1 MIHMGIDQRCVM
13 ATFKINTPKR
23 VAIARQKK
31 GKLGTTK
38 HEGRDQ
44 TDRNIGVEKPEL
56 GKKDT
61 RRSLK
66 KIKEKAG
73 AANKEM
79 SHLREK
85 KAETKK
91 AAAQAKSKNAEAQ
104 AQMRM
109 QKRKQKK
116 PMERPQKSW

>member
-1 MIHMGIDQRCVM
+1 MCHGNFQDQYAENGSHCK
-13 ATFKINTPKR
+13 TK
-23 VAIARQKK
+23 KK

-56 GKKDT
+56 GK
-61 RRSLK
+61 RYQEVIE

-79 SHLREK
+79 SHLKEKTAEK
-85 KAETKK
+85 KKQQRKQK
-91 AAAQAKSKNAEAQ
+91 AKMQKRKHK
-104 AQMRM
+104 MRM